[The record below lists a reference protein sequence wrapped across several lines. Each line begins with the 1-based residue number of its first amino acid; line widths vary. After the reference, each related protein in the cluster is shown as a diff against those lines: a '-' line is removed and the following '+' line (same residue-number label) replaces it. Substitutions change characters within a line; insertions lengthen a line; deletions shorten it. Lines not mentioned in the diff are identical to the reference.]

1 MMNSPLLGALE
12 AELPG
17 IVELEVSSVGCPR
30 EAEGDDRVAVTPESV
45 RTLVDRGFRVLI
57 EVHAGKQA
65 GFPDEQYIR
74 SGGKMVD
81 KITVW
86 TADVVL
92 KLKAPASEEAS
103 LVSLGQTVVCLGPDL
118 DAGVL
123 EVCCTRRVNLFL
135 LSRMPLLQKYLQYN
149 AMSSMQNLAGYKAV
163 LFAAHHFGRL
173 LGGQCT
179 AAGRVP
185 PAVVVVLGCGV
196 SGLAALAAA
205 RGMGAAVTCVA
216 SNSDSREQVRAL
228 GGLHLELTA
237 DSLQSQI
244 AISDVVIVTDEY
256 DGDPLTS
263 QVCGLLRFG
272 SVIVDLTGRL
282 TELSR
287 KDTSYTTPGGITVV
301 GHSDMAALIPQQAS
315 KMYSSNITRFLLAL
329 ESRRRPGQLAI
340 DRGEDLARYTLVVLA
355 GVALPPPPKV
365 PTPKK
370 CQLEPT
376 VRQDASF
383 SVALA
388 VTAGCGV
395 LMLMNLVVT
404 RDVVLHLLVVL
415 VLASAVAF
423 QAASA
428 CSAVLYGPFVGLLC
442 AFSGV
447 TGMATASLLS
457 ASRTA
462 SWPLVGAT
470 VACEA
475 VSAVGLLLTQDWVSC
490 FSSSRA
496 TRYLYTIPGV
506 LIPSL
511 YLVARLIL
519 HDNVDFMTQVAG
531 SLCCAGSV
539 MSLSSVS
546 EAEFATPLAAVGLIA
561 GFVSALT
568 AATQHSTVLRFLSR
582 A

>member
-1 MMNSPLLGALE
+1 MLNSPLLGATE

-17 IVELEVSSVGCPR
+17 TVELEASSIGCPR
-30 EAEGDDRVAVTPESV
+30 EPEGDDRVAVTPESV
-45 RTLVDRGFRVLI
+45 RTLVSRGFRVLI
-57 EVHAGKQA
+57 EVHAGERA
-65 GFPDEQYIR
+65 GFSDEQYIR

-86 TADVVL
+86 AADVVL

-118 DAGVL
+118 DPGVL
-123 EVCCTRRVNLFL
+123 EICCTRRVNLFL
-135 LSRMPLLQKYLQYN
+135 LSRIPLLQKYLQYD

-179 AAGRVP
+179 PAGRVP
-185 PAVVVVLGCGV
+185 PAIVVVLGCGV
-196 SGLAALAAA
+196 AGLAALAAA
-205 RGMGAAVTCVA
+205 RGMGAAVTCIA
-216 SNSDSREQVRAL
+216 SNLDNREQVHAL

-244 AISDVVIVTDEY
+244 AISDVVIVTGEY

-263 QVCGLLRFG
+263 QMCKLLRFG

-287 KDTSYTTPGGITVV
+287 KDTSYTTPGGVTVI

-315 KMYSSNITRFLLAL
+315 KLYSSNITRFLLAL

-340 DRGEDLARYTLVVLA
+340 DRCEDLARYTLVVLA
-355 GVALPPPPKV
+355 GVVLPPPPKV

-370 CQLEPT
+370 RQLEPT
-376 VRQDASF
+376 VQQDTSF

-395 LMLMNLVVT
+395 LMLINLVVS

-423 QAASA
+423 QAANA
-428 CSAVLYGPFVGLLC
+428 CSAVLYGPFMGLLC

-447 TGMATASLLS
+447 SGMATASLLS
-457 ASRTA
+457 TSLTA

-470 VACEA
+470 VACES

-490 FSSSRA
+490 FSSGRA
-496 TRYLYTIPGV
+496 TRYLYIIPGV

-511 YLVARLIL
+511 YLVARLIF

-561 GFVSALT
+561 GFACALT
-568 AATQHSTVLRFLSR
+568 TASHHGMALRFLSR
-582 A
+582 V